1 MIHIFNSS
9 KILNFH
15 NHIKADINNR
25 FNSWRHCYDA
35 FGNINQDEN
44 ILALHLGFYLAS
56 WGMYRGSAAI
66 FQKDYTIHI
75 KAVQII
81 KMYYNLRCDNFHEV
95 NDYNVGKILQLIKEL
110 CDHYNSLRYMLN
122 EKLVERKPTDTLIS
136 KIIIGTL
143 GCSPAF
149 DRYFNDGVKA
159 SGCKF
164 YKMNENSYKELFLF
178 VERHKIE
185 FAKLQ
190 QELYIID
197 NIHYPLLKVVD
208 MYFWHEGYNLEN
220 KQNFS
225 IAFSFLSTISKP
237 NFFKYLLVPSPPP

>member
-1 MIHIFNSS
+1 MNYIFTSQ
-9 KILNFH
+9 KVINFH
-15 NHIKADINNR
+15 NHIKTDINNR
-25 FNSWRHCYDA
+25 FNSWKHCYEI
-35 FGNINQDEN
+35 FGNLNQDEN

-81 KMYYNLRCDNFHEV
+81 KKYYDLRCDISHEV
-95 NDYNVGKILQLIKEL
+95 NDSNVEKIVQLTKEL
-110 CDHYNSLRYMLN
+110 YSHYNSLHYMLN
-122 EKLVERKPTDTLIS
+122 ENLVERKPTDTLIS
-136 KIIIGTL
+136 KIIIGAL

-159 SGCKF
+159 SGYKF

-178 VERHKIE
+178 VERHKTE

-197 NIHYPLLKVVD
+197 NIHYPMLKVVD
-208 MYFWHEGYNLEN
+208 MYFWHEGFN
-220 KQNFS
+220 K
-225 IAFSFLSTISKP
+225 K
-237 NFFKYLLVPSPPP
+237 